1 MSILDTL
8 VASTKQRVARDKA
21 LIPTFLGAAP
31 RILKPFAFEKALRK
45 EDMAFICE
53 VKKASPSKGI
63 IDPVFPYVEIARE
76 YESAGATAISVLTEP
91 DYFLGQDAYL
101 REIRDAVGIPLL
113 RKDFIIDPYQIEQSY
128 YLGADAILLIA
139 AILSPAQLRQYL
151 RLATDFGLC
160 CLVEA
165 HDETELQMALDAG
178 SKIIGVNNRNLKTF
192 TVDLQNSIRL
202 RHFAPE
208 DTIFIAESGIQT
220 AADITILRENG
231 IDGVLIGETLMRAAD
246 KIATLN
252 ALRGEMP

>member
-1 MSILDTL
+1 MSILDVL
-8 VASTKQRVARDKA
+8 VASTKQRVAHDKA
-21 LIPTFLGAAP
+21 LIPVFPGGAP
-31 RILKPFAFEKALRK
+31 RILEPFAFEKALRK

-151 RLATDFGLC
+151 RLATDFGLS
-160 CLVEA
+160 CLVEV
-165 HDETELQMALDAG
+165 HDETELQVALDAG
-178 SKIIGVNNRNLKTF
+178 AKIIGVNNRDLKTF

-208 DTIFIAESGIQT
+208 DVIFIAESGIQT
-220 AADITILRENG
+220 PADITILRENG
-231 IDGVLIGETLMRAAD
+231 VNGVLIGETLMRAAD
-246 KIATLN
+246 KKATLN
-252 ALRGEMP
+252 ALRGAMP